1 MDQVDRSILKSVDSE
16 ALHLHLQCHANL
28 AAAEH
33 DKLTSSTSCSG
44 SLIITDCGEELSRSS
59 GTFEKNVPKVPTGLK
74 VIALLSMTTA
84 IILIAASGILLAKTH
99 ETLVKWLKAAPT
111 TMPLLDQVNK
121 LLGGTTGIVEE
132 VQSQEKYLKILITCS
147 AVLVVTGMIQLLCNI
162 WFFCR
167 MNATCIRRCLVR
179 SEQFFCGL

>member
-74 VIALLSMTTA
+74 VIALLSMVSNHCDFKSIA
-84 IILIAASGILLAKTH
+84 NMEMEEILNIN
-99 ETLVKWLKAAPT
+99 EP
-111 TMPLLDQVNK
+111 
-121 LLGGTTGIVEE
+121 
-132 VQSQEKYLKILITCS
+132 SQYLTDFL
-147 AVLVVTGMIQLLCNI
+147 
-162 WFFCR
+162 
-167 MNATCIRRCLVR
+167 NAW
-179 SEQFFCGL
+179 